1 MKNSFLSTNNVTLI
15 TAIYLNLSYK
25 DNLALNI
32 KQGCWWTIKSLIIF
46 ISFDFYICYLICYLG
61 EVACFET
68 SSFRHTPIYFSSEK
82 YFKYVLKISDSL
94 FHQTSPRMKNV
105 RPGVPMKSVCNFSL
119 KSVLVTHLGV
129 WLRKKL
135 SVILLAWSKS
145 VLVVITRD
153 LMKQSSVY
161 QELALVLEFCL

>member
-1 MKNSFLSTNNVTLI
+1 MKNSSLSTNNVTLI

-25 DNLALNI
+25 DNLALN
-32 KQGCWWTIKSLIIF
+32 KAADGLSRAL
-46 ISFDFYICYLICYLG
+46 SFLFPSDFYICYLVCYLG

-105 RPGVPMKSVCNFSL
+105 RPGVLMKSVCNFSL

-129 WLRKKL
+129 
-135 SVILLAWSKS
+135 
-145 VLVVITRD
+145 
-153 LMKQSSVY
+153 
-161 QELALVLEFCL
+161 